1 MEAALLIG
9 DFPSQVAADVIAQ
22 QVTQAYE
29 GGVPVDV
36 VQGGGSSTI
45 VQPNR
50 WAVLVRLPATT
61 DGSAELAALQAK
73 LPDYAEHMWVV
84 VP

>member
-1 MEAALLIG
+1 
-9 DFPSQVAADVIAQ
+9 VAQ

-29 GGVPVDV
+29 GSAPVDV
-36 VQGGGSSTI
+36 VKGGSGSTI

-50 WAVLVRLPATT
+50 WAIVLRLPATT
-61 DGSAELAALQAK
+61 DGTAELEAMRAL
-73 LPDYAEHMWVV
+73 LPDYADHMWVV